1 MEKLPQINDSL
12 FAITYEHLYRTTIS
26 ESNRPS
32 LDVNPNLFIKSAKLS
47 QTLLKDAKKV
57 IDTLAQS
64 ESFSKRVMAAAQ
76 ESNKARVTAMIRQTG
91 VQTVPDI
98 LYNPDGI
105 QLDFHP
111 KTGEDLCHVIISLKW
126 RNF

>member
-12 FAITYEHLYRTTIS
+12 FPITYEHLYRTTIS
-26 ESNRPS
+26 DNNRPS
-32 LDVNPNLFIKSAKLS
+32 SHANPDLFIKSAKFS
-47 QTLLKDAKKV
+47 QTLLEDAKKV
-57 IDTLAQS
+57 VDTLAQS

-76 ESNKARVTAMIRQTG
+76 ESNKARVTAMIQQTG

-105 QLDFHP
+105 RLDFHP
-111 KTGEDLCHVIISLKW
+111 KTGEDLCHVIVSLKW
-126 RNF
+126 INF